1 MLEKCEGIIIRTT
14 NYGETNKI
22 VTLYTREWGK
32 IGVMARGAKKPSSR
46 LAAVTQPFTYGYFL
60 VQRSSGLGSLQ
71 QGEMISSM
79 RSIREDIFLTAYAS
93 YIVDLTDKGTD
104 DRKPNPYLFE
114 LVYQSLNLVNEGFD
128 AEIIVNIFEMK
139 MLNTLGLYPVLNQ
152 CAVCSS
158 TDGHFSFSIREG
170 GLICHRCLEKD
181 PYHYK
186 ISPATVKLLRLFYF
200 FDLSRLGN
208 ISVKPETKAEL
219 KKVINAYYEE
229 YSGLNLKTKKFL
241 NQMAKF
247 EDIL

>member
-1 MLEKCEGIIIRTT
+1 
-14 NYGETNKI
+14 
-22 VTLYTREWGK
+22 
-32 IGVMARGAKKPSSR
+32 
-46 LAAVTQPFTYGYFL
+46 F
-60 VQRSSGLGSLQ
+60 
-71 QGEMISSM
+71 
-79 RSIREDIFLTAYAS
+79 
-93 YIVDLTDKGTD
+93 
-104 DRKPNPYLFE
+104 
-114 LVYQSLNLVNEGFD
+114 
-128 AEIIVNIFEMK
+128 
-139 MLNTLGLYPVLNQ
+139 GLYPVLNQ
-152 CAVCSS
+152 CTVCSS

-208 ISVKPETKAEL
+208 ISVKQETKAEL